1 MPDLPILVVGGGI
14 GGLAAALT
22 LARKGLAVRVFE
34 QGAEF
39 KEIGAGIQLGP
50 NVFRMFELLGLTEAI
65 EGVAFHPDNLVMM
78 DAVTGEEVIRLPV
91 GGAVFRERFTFPY
104 GVIHRGDLHTVMLEA
119 CRKEPNITLSVNAK
133 GLRYEDHGHKVT
145 LHLEGGEA
153 VGGAAL
159 VGADGLWSMVRA
171 QLLKD
176 GKPRVSGHIAYRAV
190 LPRAEVPADL
200 WQDNVVLWA
209 GPKTHLVHYP
219 LRRGELYNLVAVFHS
234 DRYEEGWDVFGDTD
248 ELNRKFAGERP
259 EVQRLLDKINV
270 WKMWVLCDREPVR
283 GWSKGR
289 AVLLGDAA
297 HPMLQ
302 YLAQG
307 ANMAIE
313 DAVVLAAYLE
323 LSGWDFARAFAW
335 YEQARYLRTA
345 RVQITARY
353 YGDIYHASG
362 VVREVRNWFLRPEAP
377 PDPKAKPSFSGVA
390 WLYDGIQVPTAPP
403 GGGRN

>member
-1 MPDLPILVVGGGI
+1 M
-14 GGLAAALT
+14 
-22 LARKGLAVRVFE
+22 
-34 QGAEF
+34 
-39 KEIGAGIQLGP
+39 
-50 NVFRMFELLGLTEAI
+50 LL
-65 EGVAFHPDNLVMM
+65 D
-78 DAVTGEEVIRLPV
+78 
-91 GGAVFRERFTFPY
+91 
-104 GVIHRGDLHTVMLEA
+104 A
-119 CRKEPNITLSVNAK
+119 CRREPKLELVVNAK

-153 VGGAAL
+153 IGGAAL
-159 VGADGLWSMVRA
+159 IGADGLWSMVRA

-190 LPRAEVPADL
+190 LPRAEVPPDL

-234 DRYEEGWDVFGDTD
+234 DKYEEGWDVYGDSD

-259 EVQRLLDKINV
+259 EVQRLLEKINV

-289 AVLLGDAA
+289 VALLGDAA

-323 LSGWDFARAFAW
+323 ISGGDFEKSFAW

-345 RVQITARY
+345 RVQVTARY
-353 YGDIYHASG
+353 YGDIYHAAG
-362 VVREVRNWFLRPEAP
+362 VVREVRNWFLRPSAP
-377 PDPKAKPSFSGVA
+377 PDPKAKPTFSGVA
-390 WLYDGIQVPTAPP
+390 WLYDGITVPTAPP
-403 GGGRN
+403 AG

>member
-50 NVFRMFELLGLTEAI
+50 NVFRLFDLLGLTEAI
-65 EGVAFHPDNLVMM
+65 EAVAFHPHNLVMM
-78 DAVTGEEVIRLPV
+78 DAVTGEQVIRLPV
-91 GGAVFRERFTFPY
+91 GGAAFRERFVYPY
-104 GVIHRGDLHTVMLEA
+104 GVIHRGDLHTVLLEA
-119 CRKEPNITLSVNAK
+119 CRKEPNITLVVNAK
-133 GLRYEDHGHKVT
+133 GLRYEEHGHKVT
-145 LHLEGGEA
+145 LHLESGEA

-159 VGADGLWSMVRA
+159 IGADGLWSMVRA

-190 LPRAEVPADL
+190 LPRADVPPDL

-259 EVQRLLDKINV
+259 EVQRLLEKINV

-289 AVLLGDAA
+289 VALLGDAA

-323 LSGWDFARAFAW
+323 LSGWNFEKAFDW

-345 RVQITARY
+345 RVQVTARY
-353 YGDIYHASG
+353 YGDIYHAAG
-362 VVREVRNWFLRPEAP
+362 VVREVRNWFLRPDAP

-390 WLYDGIQVPTAPP
+390 WLYDGITVPSAPP
-403 GGGRN
+403 EG

>member
-1 MPDLPILVVGGGI
+1 MPDLPVLVLGGGI

-34 QGAEF
+34 LGAEF

-50 NVFRMFELLGLTEAI
+50 NVFRMFDLLGLTDAI
-65 EGVAFHPDNLVMM
+65 ERVAFHPDNLVMM
-78 DAVTGEEVIRLPV
+78 DAVTGEQVIRLPV
-91 GGAVFRERFTFPY
+91 GSAAFRERFTFPY
-104 GVIHRGDLHTVMLEA
+104 GVIHRGDLHTVMLDA
-119 CRKEPNITLSVNAK
+119 CNAEPNITLTVNAK
-133 GLRYEDHGHKVT
+133 GLRYEDHGGKVT
-145 LHLEGGEA
+145 LHLENGEA
-153 VGGAAL
+153 VAGAAL
-159 VGADGLWSMVRA
+159 IGADGLWSMVRA
-171 QLLKD
+171 QLLQD

-190 LPRAEVPADL
+190 LPRADVPEDL

-234 DRYEEGWDVFGDTD
+234 DQYEEGWDVYGDPE
-248 ELNRKFAGERP
+248 ELKRKFSGERP

-289 AVLLGDAA
+289 VALLGDAA

-313 DAVVLAAYLE
+313 DAVVLAATLE
-323 LSGWDFARAFAW
+323 LSGYDFERAFAW

-345 RVQITARY
+345 RVQVTARY
-353 YGDIYHASG
+353 YGDIYHAVG
-362 VVREVRNWFLRPEAP
+362 VVREVRNWFLRPDAP
-377 PDPKAKPSFSGVA
+377 PDQDAKAKPNFSGVA
-390 WLYDGIQVPTAPP
+390 WLYDGITVPTAPP
-403 GGGRN
+403 VG